1 VYVGCH
7 VSIRG
12 GYLAAAKTA
21 LALGAD
27 AFQYFPKNP
36 RSLTLKAFDPKDAEA
51 CRAFCREQG
60 IVSIAHTSYPVNLA
74 AAPGALYEAI
84 ADSLRNDL
92 EIAESCGSIGVVVH
106 FGQYKGADVLEG
118 YRLMI
123 RMVNDILDGWSGA
136 AKLLIENN
144 AGQGSR
150 MGTTLE
156 ELTQV
161 RQLLNHPEK
170 VGFCFDTCHAF
181 ASGLWTGDDWEQ
193 VADRMRN
200 LGYLDALA
208 ACSPQRFGVSGRL
221 LSRQARADRAWCDR
235 QGSVRLAAADT
246 RTAGNSGRAGN
257 APSARRGPPG
267 GNCPG
272 ATAGRAVTG

>member
-1 VYVGCH
+1 MYVGCH

-21 LALGAD
+21 LALGAG

-36 RSLTLKAFDPKDAEA
+36 RSLAVKAFDPRDAEA
-51 CRAFCREQG
+51 CRAFCRKQG
-60 IVSIAHTSYPVNLA
+60 IVSIAHTSYPANLA
-74 AAPGALYEAI
+74 AAPGPLFEAT

-92 EIAESCGSIGVVVH
+92 EIAEACGSIGVVVH

-123 RMVNDILDGWSGA
+123 RMVNDILDGWSGE
-136 AKLLIENN
+136 AKLLVENN

-161 RQLLNHPEK
+161 RELLNHPHK

-181 ASGLWTGDDWEQ
+181 ASGLWTGDDWER
-193 VADRMRN
+193 VADSMRK

-208 ACSPQRFGVSGRL
+208 AVHLNDSVYPAGSFRDRHAPIGRGAIGREAFVPL
-221 LSRQARADRAWCDR
+221 LRTPEL
-235 QGSVRLAAADT
+235 QGIPVVLETPR
-246 RTAGNSGRAGN
+246 
-257 APSARRGPPG
+257 PPG
-267 GNCPG
+267 GG
-272 ATAGRAVTG
+272 HREEIALVRELAGP